1 MIYKVYIAIMI
12 TIVFLALFQIFKIEF
27 NKRNRI
33 NEEIIYLNKNLYNFI
48 FGLANF
54 ICAIASITCFIYEA
68 QDIYRLLKIDYISN
82 VFQLLNFE
90 FMEELREYF
99 FQNTMIT
106 QLNHIV
112 NFLNN
117 APNLIFW
124 FNFNLWI
131 SILFFYEGFQK
142 NLIYKKGILVNS
154 AIIDWNKI
162 IDYKWSNVY
171 KRRIFDKGEYYNLVL
186 TLPKFYDLNHE
197 VKLRVNYN
205 DRDKVDDILKKY
217 TNKENL

>member
-1 MIYKVYIAIMI
+1 MI
-12 TIVFLALFQIFKIEF
+12 TTVFLALFQICKIKF

-54 ICAIASITCFIYEA
+54 ICAIASIICFIYEA
-68 QDIYRLLKIDYISN
+68 QDIYKLLKVDYISN

-99 FQNTMIT
+99 FENTMII
-106 QLNHIV
+106 QLYHIV
-112 NFLNN
+112 KFLNN

-131 SILFFYEGFQK
+131 SILFFYKGFQK
-142 NLIYKKGILVNS
+142 NIIYETGILFNS

-162 IDYKWSNVY
+162 IDYKWSNVHK
-171 KRRIFDKGEYYNLVL
+171 KRILDKGEYYNLVL
-186 TLPKFYDLNHE
+186 ILPKFYDLNHE

-205 DRDKVDDILKKY
+205 DRDNVDDILKKY